1 MQLGLLKFM
10 IFFLIKTIKSEKLLC
25 NDLKVIELRRMLYL
39 ITAPLGT
46 DFNDSNSISW
56 IRVPDEN
63 PFFQEFIFIWHF
75 NANLVQNTNIQ
86 DDNDSNSQFRIV
98 FEGWIREKWP
108 KMKDMLEISE
118 TESWNPISNRANI
131 ISLIRGARRYGIL
144 GVLIYRKLDLLSSN
158 YC

>member
-1 MQLGLLKFM
+1 
-10 IFFLIKTIKSEKLLC
+10 
-25 NDLKVIELRRMLYL
+25 MLYL

-63 PFFQEFIFIWHF
+63 PFFQESIFIWYF

-131 ISLIRGARRYGIL
+131 ISLISRSEKNLTVVSELHNRFHITIH
-144 GVLIYRKLDLLSSN
+144 VS
-158 YC
+158 

>member
-1 MQLGLLKFM
+1 
-10 IFFLIKTIKSEKLLC
+10 
-25 NDLKVIELRRMLYL
+25 MLYL

-86 DDNDSNSQFRIV
+86 DDNDSNSQFKIV

-131 ISLIRGARRYGIL
+131 ISLQLTCNPNFFKNERGRWNTFFKIWIASITW
-144 GVLIYRKLDLLSSN
+144 
-158 YC
+158 

>member
-1 MQLGLLKFM
+1 
-10 IFFLIKTIKSEKLLC
+10 
-25 NDLKVIELRRMLYL
+25 MLYL

-118 TESWNPISNRANI
+118 TESWNPISDRANTI
-131 ISLIRGARRYGIL
+131 CLNYATFYGEE
-144 GVLIYRKLDLLSSN
+144 
-158 YC
+158 